1 MADLR
6 LMVCSGH
13 IDEMHELP
21 VAENILEITLRHA
34 RQANAKRV
42 TDLYLVVGQL
52 SSIIDD
58 SIQFYW
64 DIISKDT
71 IAEGAV
77 LHFRRVPTRMICRSC
92 EHQFSPAGDDF
103 ACPHCQSTQIQ
114 IVAGDEF
121 FLDSINIDE

>member
-1 MADLR
+1 
-6 LMVCSGH
+6 
-13 IDEMHELP
+13 MHELP
-21 VAENILEITLRHA
+21 VAENLLEITLRHA

-64 DIISKDT
+64 DIISEDS

-77 LHFRRVPTRMICRSC
+77 LHFRRIPTRMQCRFC

-103 ACPHCQSTQIQ
+103 ACPECQSTQVH
-114 IVAGDEF
+114 IVAGEEF
-121 FLDSINIDE
+121 FLESINIDE